1 MKRLGQRIGQQ
12 LQALKA
18 SAFERPMLLRIYM
31 LAVLLNSLV
40 FYLLPPGYYDR
51 DANLLHM
58 VLVLALFPATL
69 VHAWMPWIVHTVSA
83 FSLLLVGYV
92 AANTGGVNSTTLI
105 WLSVLAIVVLML
117 LDARAM
123 AVWVVLILAT
133 IFGLVAAIDLG
144 WVSPVAHVG
153 KQGVPWT
160 LMNYLLASLS
170 LMTAVVIYEQMHRQ
184 QQQEL
189 DQRNAELRATH
200 HALIQAQAHKDEF
213 VAAVGHE
220 LRTPMNA
227 ILGFNGVLR
236 RELADQPDQVEVVDH
251 IRRSTA
257 HLLQVINDILD
268 FSQLQVG
275 KLSLHPTD
283 IGLKALVD
291 EALERYRVRARDKGL
306 VLEAELDPALPPL
319 IHADRQRLQQMLH
332 NLLDNAV
339 KFTEKGHVRL
349 HMRALDGRL
358 RIEVQDSGPGIAPE
372 RQAHIFNRFEHADI
386 QTNRAYGGTGLG
398 LALCEK
404 LTRLQGGSIGVQSQP
419 GQGALFWIE
428 LPLQA
433 GSVCDETAAAQEAL
447 PPAPPLRILVVDD
460 NAVNLQVAQLQLKS
474 IWPDVQV
481 VAAQSGAQALQL
493 LDTEAFDVALLDM
506 VMPEMDGLQLTQQI
520 RKRFPAITAR
530 MPVLAL
536 TANTNPIE
544 REQCLDAGMDDVLH
558 KPLDIETM
566 RRVILAA
573 LRKVRA

>member
-1 MKRLGQRIGQQ
+1 
-12 LQALKA
+12 
-18 SAFERPMLLRIYM
+18 
-31 LAVLLNSLV
+31 
-40 FYLLPPGYYDR
+40 
-51 DANLLHM
+51 
-58 VLVLALFPATL
+58 
-69 VHAWMPWIVHTVSA
+69 
-83 FSLLLVGYV
+83 
-92 AANTGGVNSTTLI
+92 
-105 WLSVLAIVVLML
+105 
-117 LDARAM
+117 
-123 AVWVVLILAT
+123 
-133 IFGLVAAIDLG
+133 
-144 WVSPVAHVG
+144 
-153 KQGVPWT
+153 
-160 LMNYLLASLS
+160 MNYLLASLS

-319 IHADRQRLQQMLH
+319 IHADRQRLQQVLH